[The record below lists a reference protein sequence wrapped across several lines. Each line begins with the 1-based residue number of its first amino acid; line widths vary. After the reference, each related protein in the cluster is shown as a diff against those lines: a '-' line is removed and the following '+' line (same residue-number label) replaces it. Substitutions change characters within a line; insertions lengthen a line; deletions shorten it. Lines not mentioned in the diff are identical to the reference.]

1 VINQRI
7 LSVMQDLS
15 VRGYKGDFGE
25 AVEALAGS
33 RERELRDFVPGT
45 WLGRLEA
52 EYLVRKGNPAEE
64 VITAAKELN
73 IDMIVLGS
81 RGHSALA
88 TLSVGSVAQN
98 VVNHSLCPVLVVHPI
113 ERDFIEEL

>member
-88 TLSVGSVAQN
+88 TLFVGSVAQN

-113 ERDFIEEL
+113 EHDFIEEL